1 MGRVRQLLG
10 YDTIWTYIGGENVAE
25 RDWNAIRAEYASGDM
40 GLAELSKKH
49 SIPLRTIKERCARE
63 GWVEERKHHRADVVQ
78 KVSQKAADLEAE
90 RLEQLQNSVANV
102 SELLGEDLIRL
113 MAQHRTGEVIGEN
126 DVRVIKDMVAALK
139 TVSEVMKSLYMIP
152 VEKEEETKIG
162 GVIFLPPIM
171 ERSETNEM

>member
-1 MGRVRQLLG
+1 MADR
-10 YDTIWTYIGGENVAE
+10 E
-25 RDWNAIRAEYASGDM
+25 WNAIRVEYVTGDT
-40 GLAELSKKH
+40 GLTELSEKH
-49 SIPLRTIKERCARE
+49 NIPLRTMKERCARE
-63 GWVEERKHHRADVVQ
+63 GWVEERKQHRADVVQ

-90 RLEQLQNSVANV
+90 RLSRLQNSVTNA

-113 MAQHRTGEVIGEN
+113 MAQHRAGEVIGEN

-162 GVIFLPPIM
+162 GVIFLPPIL
-171 ERSETNEM
+171 ERSETDEI

>member
-1 MGRVRQLLG
+1 MA
-10 YDTIWTYIGGENVAE
+10 D
-25 RDWNAIRAEYASGDM
+25 RDWNAIRAEYMTGNT
-40 GLAELSKKH
+40 GLSELSEKH
-49 SIPLRTIKERCARE
+49 NIPLRTIKERSARE
-63 GWVEERKHHRADVVQ
+63 SWVEERKQYRADVVQ

-102 SELLGEDLIRL
+102 SELLGEDLVRL
-113 MAQHRTGEVIGEN
+113 MAQHRAGEVIGEN

-162 GVIFLPPIM
+162 GVIFLPPIL
-171 ERSETNEM
+171 ERSETDEIEKGDCK